1 MADRFDELNARE
13 QDLILRWEATLDPY
27 NSALGAGYSRS
38 VARTA
43 VYSWFRNPLL
53 KPALY
58 ETAMARKE
66 KRLAA
71 HHVTAEELKHR
82 TWLIAT
88 ADPNE
93 LTRIEARCCRHC
105 HGEDF
110 GYQWREHEFEKA
122 LGEADQGYRLNDK
135 GKKVRIEAIPDWA
148 GGMGFNST
156 LDPHPDCP
164 RCHGEGHKHTI
175 VTDTRDLSEAGRALY
190 KGNKVDRN
198 GNIEVLM
205 HDQEAARR
213 FYAELCGYKIDR
225 KELTGKNG
233 APLGEMPT
241 TIMLVAQLEAVID
254 DDGSSTPTA

>member
-1 MADRFDELNARE
+1 MADYRDRFDELNARE
-13 QDLILRWEATLDPY
+13 QEFIRRFEETLDPY
-27 NSALGAGYSRS
+27 NSALDAGYARS
-38 VARTA
+38 VARTEA
-43 VYSWFRNPLL
+43 YSWLKRPHL

-58 ETAMARKE
+58 ETAMVRKE
-66 KRLAA
+66 QRLKDFY
-71 HHVTAEELKHR
+71 VTAEELKQR

-93 LTRIEARCCRHC
+93 LCRVEARCCRHC

-122 LGEADQGYRLNDK
+122 VADADTGYRLDDK
-135 GKKVRIEAIPDWA
+135 GKKRAAPLPEWA

-164 RCHGEGHKHTI
+164 KCHGQGIKTTI

-190 KGNKVDRN
+190 KGCKTDRN

-205 HDQEAARR
+205 HDQQAARV
-213 FYAELCGYKIDR
+213 FYAQLCGYQIDR

-233 APLGEMPT
+233 TPLEVMPT
-241 TIMLVAQLEAVID
+241 MITLVAQVEAVEGPAD
-254 DDGSSTPTA
+254 E